1 MGGRRWTKAEDGK
14 LRHAVMECGAH
25 NWARISTEHLA
36 GHDRSELQC
45 CQRWQKVLRPGLI
58 KGPWTQEE
66 DEALARCIQL
76 GVTKWSDIAERIPGR
91 ISKQC
96 RERWCNHVDPSLKK
110 GTWTP
115 HEDALLIARQKE
127 WGNAWS
133 RIAKLMPGRSENS
146 IKNRFNSAQI
156 AARRGVAPPVAA
168 AASAQHGAPAA
179 ASAGDS
185 GDGVGARGD

>member
-1 MGGRRWTKAEDGK
+1 
-14 LRHAVMECGAH
+14 MECGAH

-66 DEALARCIQL
+66 DEALARCIEL

-96 RERWCNHVDPSLKK
+96 RERWCNHVDPSIS
-110 GTWTP
+110 
-115 HEDALLIARQKE
+115 HEPWSEEENALLLRRYRDHDGKWCEIA
-127 WGNAWS
+127 A
-133 RIAKLMPGRSENS
+133 ALPGRPDE
-146 IKNRFNSAQI
+146 A
-156 AARRGVAPPVAA
+156 
-168 AASAQHGAPAA
+168 
-179 ASAGDS
+179 
-185 GDGVGARGD
+185 